1 VDQRTKKRVAEALL
15 KAADALGHQQQEQ
28 SNGRVNTKD
37 VLATAYRIAPKKGGY
52 AAVVLDDGSRRQLLY
67 WWEKHVGTPLHSNV
81 LAHHMTLK
89 FNPSADDLSI
99 IPLGEQVVLRVTGW
113 AADDKSQVVRVKAA
127 AKSAN
132 AVPHV
137 TVAIAP
143 GVKPVYSNELLQK
156 QVTSVH
162 GPDLTGTIAYVTPK
176 GV

>member
-1 VDQRTKKRVAEALL
+1 MDGSTRRRIAKALL
-15 KAADALGHQQQEQ
+15 AAADQ
-28 SNGRVNTKD
+28 
-37 VLATAYRIAPKKGGY
+37 IAPKKGGY
-52 AAVVLDDGSRRQLLY
+52 AAVVLDDSSRRQLLS

-89 FNPSADDLSI
+89 FNPSADDLSVL
-99 IPLGEQVVLRVTGW
+99 PLGDKVVLRVTGW

-162 GPDLTGTIAYVTPK
+162 GPDLTGTITYVTPK
-176 GV
+176 GM

>member
-1 VDQRTKKRVAEALL
+1 MDGSTRRQIAKALL
-15 KAADALGHQQQEQ
+15 AAADQIE
-28 SNGRVNTKD
+28 
-37 VLATAYRIAPKKGGY
+37 PKKGGY
-52 AAVVLDDGSRRQLLY
+52 AAVVLDDSSRQQLLS
-67 WWEKHVGTPLHSNV
+67 WWEKHVGTPLHSKV

-99 IPLGEQVVLRVTGW
+99 LPLGEQVVLHVTGW

-137 TVAIAP
+137 TVAVAP
-143 GVKPVYSNELLQK
+143 GTKPVYSNELLQK

-176 GV
+176 GM

>member
-15 KAADALGHQQQEQ
+15 KAADALGHQQEQ

-67 WWEKHVGTPLHSNV
+67 WWENHIGTPLHSNV

-99 IPLGEQVVLRVTGW
+99 LPLGEQVVLRVTGW